1 MNGLM
6 WKAIVD
12 LKEKNFDYLD
22 LGGLDNNSTPG
33 IFKFKSGLNAKNY
46 SLIGSSKKIK
56 IFNFK

>member
-46 SLIGSSKKIK
+46 SLIGSSK
-56 IFNFK
+56 N